1 MIRLLKVTA
10 LLLLTTSFAFA
21 QKAFQ
26 LQPIR
31 PQTGDTLTISYNPD
45 STILKGLAPVTGII
59 YLYRNFDWEVHDLN
73 MKMTDTGWT
82 ASYLLPE
89 GTMLISCTF
98 SAAGQT
104 DRGGKMT
111 YAWMLTAKDGRQPAG
126 AFAGW
131 AFLRAST
138 IHSTVP
144 DVADSSAF
152 ISDDIA
158 LFWINN
164 ELRDHPE
171 SRRRIFY
178 NAVALRKHTG
188 SENADTIVNRQIAFM
203 MSLPDATEEELMDVA
218 KAYRNLLKDWKQADS
233 IENIIVQRFPNGIT
247 SRDKWIYKMFRAGQG
262 ADTMWK
268 EFVVRFPLK
277 KFSNVETETTNMY
290 YEKVYR
296 ARVYSHVMKKNYNIL
311 NEMLEDAP
319 LISLTEFERQLVV
332 NQLGHN
338 AVTPEF
344 ILPYSKKIMDQIE
357 KLSRQKTGPES
368 KFLSPSQW
376 EGYVLQVAKDAYLG
390 HAALLNTVGQ
400 YKEAL
405 VFAEKVKNIHGI
417 KNTEFNGLYTE
428 LLEKNGRHTEAIQL
442 IENGVRENKVTPEMI
457 AMLKK
462 EYIAKHKN
470 DKGFEAYFESM
481 KSREVLAAQQE
492 HLRSQLIKLPAPA
505 FKLEQMKGGFAD
517 LSRMKGKIVVLDF
530 WATWCG
536 PCKAALPGMQMAVD
550 KYKTDDKVAF
560 CFIATQE
567 TKPDYRNE
575 IKAFIKE
582 KQYNI
587 NVLYDGK
594 NPQTRYLDDTYSKY
608 ARLLHISGIPQ
619 KLIID
624 QNGYIRWQST
634 GYMGSPSALVDEISY
649 VIELLKKE
657 N

>member
-1 MIRLLKVTA
+1 MIRLLKVTS
-10 LLLLTTSFAFA
+10 LLLLTTGASFA

-26 LQPIR
+26 VQPTHPHAGETI
-31 PQTGDTLTISYNPD
+31 TISYNPD
-45 STILKGLAPVTGII
+45 STILKGLAPVTGTI
-59 YLYRNFDWEVHDLN
+59 YLYRNFDWEVQDLN
-73 MKMTDTGWT
+73 MKMTDSGWSAT
-82 ASYLLPE
+82 YALPE
-89 GTMLISCTF
+89 DAALLSCTF
-98 SAAGQT
+98 SAAGKT
-104 DRGGKMT
+104 DRGGRISHS
-111 YAWMLTAKDGRQPAG
+111 WLLTAKDGRQEPG

-131 AFLRAST
+131 GFLRSAT
-138 IHSTVP
+138 IHNTVP
-144 DVADSSAF
+144 DAVDSVAL
-152 ISDDIA
+152 ISDDIT

-164 ELRDHPE
+164 ELRDHPD
-171 SRRRIFY
+171 SRRKIFY

-188 SENADTIVNRQIAFM
+188 SENADTIINRQIAYM

-233 IENIIVQRFPNGIT
+233 VENIIVQRYPNGIT
-247 SRDKWIYKMFRAGQG
+247 ARDKWIYKMFRAGQE

-268 EFVVRFPLK
+268 EFVDRFPLK
-277 KFSNVETETTNMY
+277 KFSNVETEMTDMY
-290 YEKVYR
+290 YQKVYR

-344 ILPYSKKIMDQIE
+344 IFPYSQKIIDQIDR
-357 KLSRQKTGPES
+357 LSHQKSGPES
-368 KFLSPSQW
+368 KFYSPSGW
-376 EGYVLQVAKDAYLG
+376 EKYVLQVAKDAYAG
-390 HAALLNTVGQ
+390 HAALLNTMKQ
-400 YKEAL
+400 PQKAL
-405 VFAEKVKNIHGI
+405 IYAEKVKDIHGI
-417 KNTEFNGLYTE
+417 KNSEFNSLYSE
-428 LLEKNGRHTEAIQL
+428 LLEKNGRHAEAIQVV
-442 IENGVRENKVTPEMI
+442 ENGVRENKATPEMI

-462 EYIAKHKN
+462 EYIAKNKS
-470 DKGFEAYFESM
+470 DKGFDAYFEGM
-481 KSREVLAAQQE
+481 KSAEGLASQRE
-492 HLRSQLIKLPAPA
+492 HLNSQLIKLPAPA
-505 FKLEQMKGGFAD
+505 FKLEQMKGGYAD
-517 LSRMKGKIVVLDF
+517 LSKMKGKIVVLDF

-582 KQYNI
+582 KQYTI

-594 NPQTRYLDDTYSKY
+594 NPQTRHLDDTYSKY